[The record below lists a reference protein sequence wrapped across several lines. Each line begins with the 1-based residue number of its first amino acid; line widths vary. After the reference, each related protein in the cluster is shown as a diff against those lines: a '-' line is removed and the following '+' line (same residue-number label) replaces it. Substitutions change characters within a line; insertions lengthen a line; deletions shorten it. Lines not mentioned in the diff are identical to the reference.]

1 MQRFWHQLTAFLQ
14 HRFVRD
20 TIVAIL
26 QQAGLIILLIEAIFL
41 GERFPALFESVV
53 QHNGRLS
60 DIFLL
65 LACASPEVFDL
76 ALALALLLAV
86 YQVMLR
92 AREERELLVLSG
104 AGVGTRQFL
113 TVLVL
118 VGALAQGSSMLV
130 SGLLEPASH
139 YASRVVLFNAQYRAL
154 KTGIVSGRF
163 YTFPKHEAFIMT
175 PRNDPTQRHIFL
187 EEEQPSGYRII
198 TANEANLAGPDKHG
212 ILSLDLMGFNSFDFN
227 APHYSDDA
235 KKCPL
240 CPSGDNNA
248 PPVTMRVQR
257 VTQRVSV
264 EQLVPF
270 DPRGTTLDEWTLLEL
285 IGIAPPPE
293 PAKDDPTKAL
303 GDRIARGILC
313 VLAPLLALIAL
324 AYTTRRTQPIAM
336 PAAFLSLMGL
346 NLLDSAVVKSASAAG
361 PQVLTIGLV
370 TGGSIMLIALLVLLV
385 RIESRIIRPAMAR
398 P

>member
-1 MQRFWHQLTAFLQ
+1 MAGITQRFVAFLQ

-20 TIVAIL
+20 TIVGIL
-26 QQAGLIILLIEAIFL
+26 KQIGLIILLIEAIFL
-41 GERFPALFESVV
+41 GERFPALFDSVV
-53 QHNGRLS
+53 EHNGRLT

-65 LACASPEVFDL
+65 LLCASPEVFDL

-92 AREERELLVLSG
+92 AREDRELLVLSG

-113 TVLVL
+113 AVLVI
-118 VGALAQGSSMLV
+118 VGGIAQAASMVV
-130 SGLLEPASH
+130 SGLLEPAAH
-139 YASRVVLFNAQYRAL
+139 YASRVVLYEAQYRAL
-154 KTGIVSGRF
+154 KTGVVSGRF
-163 YTFPKHEAFIMT
+163 YHFPKHVAFVLT
-175 PRNDPTQRHIFL
+175 PHSDPTRRHIFL
-187 EEEQPSGYRII
+187 EEQHPGGYRVI
-198 TANEANLAGPDKHG
+198 TANEADLTGPDKHG
-212 ILSLDLMGFNSFDFN
+212 ILSLDLTGFNSFDFN
-227 APHYSDDA
+227 APHYADE
-235 KKCPL
+235 KCPL
-240 CPSGDNNA
+240 CPSEDDNG
-248 PPVTMRVQR
+248 PPTTMRVKR

-270 DPRGTTLDEWTLLEL
+270 DPRGSTLDEWTLLEL
-285 IGIAPPPE
+285 LGIAPAPE
-293 PAKDDPTKAL
+293 QPKDDPTRAL

-313 VLAPLLALIAL
+313 VLAPLLALTAL

-346 NLLDSAVVKSASAAG
+346 NLIDTAVVKAVASAG
-361 PQVLTIGLV
+361 PDLLTVGLFAA
-370 TGGSIMLIALLVLLV
+370 GSILLVGLLVLLV